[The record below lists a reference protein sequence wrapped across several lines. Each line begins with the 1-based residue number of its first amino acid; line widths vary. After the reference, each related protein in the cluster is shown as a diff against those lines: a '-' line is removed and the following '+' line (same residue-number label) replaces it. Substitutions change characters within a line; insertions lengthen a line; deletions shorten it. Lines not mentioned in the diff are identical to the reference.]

1 MVSVNAQAQFR
12 TSESAAFAQSCTRL
26 RELAP
31 DYPRVYAVAA
41 MSQQG
46 RRRWWPIAAC
56 TRADELS
63 ADLPKDRVAEMYAR
77 MLADLHAPQA
87 AAIQVAA
94 ALVHAVVG
102 RVATLVILEGR
113 AWDPGVDNLWIHMD
127 SDCGI
132 DWAGVVDETLR
143 VLPDD
148 PLAGSR
154 DVVTLPCEPA
164 LLVWTVHRCLTSLA
178 AIRRAL
184 DGTAPVDRSRFAALV
199 ADAVLGAATHTPIRA
214 GSSRVVAARRGQGL
228 LDAFEA
234 AGVPVR
240 ARAALPA
247 AC

>member
-1 MVSVNAQAQFR
+1 MSVNAQAQLS
-12 TSESAAFAQSCTRL
+12 TSESAALAESCTRL
-26 RELAP
+26 QEISP

-41 MSQQG
+41 MARQG
-46 RRRWWPIAAC
+46 KRRWWPIAAC
-56 TRADELS
+56 ARTEGS
-63 ADLPKDRVAEMYAR
+63 PADLPKDRVGQMYAHL
-77 MLADLHAPQA
+77 LAELSSPRA
-87 AAIQVAA
+87 AAVQVAA

-102 RVATLVILEGR
+102 RVAALVVLDGR
-113 AWDPGVDNLWIHMD
+113 AWDPGVDNLWVHMD

-132 DWAGVVDETLR
+132 DWAGVVDDTLR

-154 DVVTLPCEPA
+154 GVVTLPCERA

-178 AIRRAL
+178 AIRHAL
-184 DGTAPVDRSRFAALV
+184 ESTAPVDTPRFAALV
-199 ADAVLGAATHTPIRA
+199 ADAVLGAATHVPIRA
-214 GSSRVVAARRGQGL
+214 GSSRVVASRRGQGL

-240 ARAALPA
+240 ARALLAT